1 MRAIQYLTAQAGPGE
16 KKNKQKKQNK
26 KKTLVMEWLLTDCGQ
41 VSWVTIWFPVMMH
54 RLCSAWSIYNDPEP
68 NIFLCCPS
76 MQSKVSNYY
85 SNKQQ
90 PGCLLCIRD
99 LEILCL
105 ILSTLWLNFDGPRYL
120 FVFIQMWIIFHWHPY
135 FNYFPAPSFLNPFS
149 PMFSLEILLNVCANN
164 SYDFGSENLVSD
176 QLIVL

>member
-1 MRAIQYLTAQAGPGE
+1 MRHKSPYEGHTVLNSTSRTRG
-16 KKNKQKKQNK
+16 K

-54 RLCSAWSIYNDPEP
+54 RLCSAWSIYNDSEP

-76 MQSKVSNYY
+76 IQSKVSNYY

-99 LEILCL
+99 LEILWL

-120 FVFIQMWIIFHWHPY
+120 FVSIQMWIIFHWHPY
-135 FNYFPAPSFLNPFS
+135 FNYFPAPSFLNPCS
-149 PMFSLEILLNVCANN
+149 PMFSLIILVLTIPMI
-164 SYDFGSENLVSD
+164 LD
-176 QLIVL
+176 QRIWYRIN

>member
-16 KKNKQKKQNK
+16 KKE
-26 KKTLVMEWLLTDCGQ
+26 EWLLTDCGQ

-99 LEILCL
+99 LEILWL

-120 FVFIQMWIIFHWHPY
+120 FVSIQIWIIFHWHPY

-149 PMFSLEILLNVCANN
+149 PMFSLEILLKVCANN
-164 SYDFGSENLVSD
+164 SYGFGSENLVSD
-176 QLIVL
+176 QLIIL